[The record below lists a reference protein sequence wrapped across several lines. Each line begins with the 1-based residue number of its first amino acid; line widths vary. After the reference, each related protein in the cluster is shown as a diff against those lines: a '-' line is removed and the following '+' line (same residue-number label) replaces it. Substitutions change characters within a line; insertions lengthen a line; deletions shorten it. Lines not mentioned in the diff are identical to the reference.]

1 MRKVIITLVMLTA
14 SFASA
19 MSNAEASAICRMR
32 MDSFLELVKENKEVQ
47 LTVGVALQLMLRISE
62 KPLDEV
68 SQKLL
73 TMLYTG
79 CYEEMRSKEK
89 I

>member
-19 MSNAEASAICRMR
+19 MSNADAAGICKLRME
-32 MDSFLELVKENKEVQ
+32 SFLDLVKENKEVQ

-68 SQKLL
+68 SQKLM